1 MEGTT
6 QKNNFFRGA
15 SLTFVIKYDTI
26 KKEKSGE
33 AFMGEHDGHRKRLI
47 AKIDKGALEEHEWL
61 EVLLFSA
68 LPRRNTNDIAHRL
81 LAKFQT
87 IPNIFSAP
95 IKELTSVKGV
105 GDSVAGN
112 LRAVGHFLE
121 KYYVKSEKYFVG
133 KYTSA
138 EFIPFVKQVYA
149 KERYEVVDVY
159 LLNGTG
165 EVFSR
170 KRFTDENRATVALQ
184 PEELTRVIV
193 EETPSG
199 IVLVHNHPDGRAE
212 PSETDDYT
220 TNKCQVVCSFHNIMF
235 CDHIIYAP
243 DGVYSYYNS
252 GKLKE
257 ISMEYSMQGVLGR
270 TPKPI
275 AE

>member
-1 MEGTT
+1 
-6 QKNNFFRGA
+6 
-15 SLTFVIKYDTI
+15 
-26 KKEKSGE
+26 
-33 AFMGEHDGHRKRLI
+33 MGEHDGHRQRLI

-61 EVLLFSA
+61 EVLLISA

-81 LAKFQT
+81 LAKFRT
-87 IPNIFSAP
+87 IPKIFSASEA
-95 IKELTSVKGV
+95 ELTTVEGV
-105 GDSVAGN
+105 GKSVAAH
-112 LRAVGHFLE
+112 LLTIGHFYA
-121 KYYVKSEKYFVG
+121 KYYAKSEKYFVG
-133 KYTSA
+133 KYTFA

-149 KERYEVVDVY
+149 KERYEVVDLY
-159 LLNGTG
+159 LLSASG

-170 KRFTDENRATVALQ
+170 RRFTNEDSGTVALQ

-193 EETPSG
+193 EESPSG

-257 ISMEYSMQGVLGR
+257 ISVEYSMQGVLGK
-270 TPKPI
+270 TSKLI
-275 AE
+275 WE